1 MYLPVYGISK
11 KLKISTI
18 SGRKIVKNPE
28 HRRVPRHRGKL
39 PISLKSGEGIT
50 RDFNVSG
57 IYFET
62 DRSFSAGQTIE
73 FTIEL
78 KHADPAHPVRM
89 TCKGE
94 IVRVEQSGDK
104 IGVAA
109 SIEKISFE
117 ELKNHKEMVRG

>member
-1 MYLPVYGISK
+1 
-11 KLKISTI
+11 
-18 SGRKIVKNPE
+18 VKNPE
-28 HRRVPRHRGKL
+28 HRRLPRHRGKL
-39 PISLKSGEGIT
+39 PITLKSGEGIT

-62 DRSFSAGQTIE
+62 DRSFSTGQAIE

-89 TCKGE
+89 NCKGE
-94 IVRVEQSGDK
+94 IVRVEESGDK

-109 SIEKISFE
+109 SIEAFCFE
-117 ELKNHKEMVRG
+117 GMKNLNKKVRE